1 MLDVGKLFGLPDL
14 KDILLMRIIRPVL
27 FQVTNAAILC
37 NFGPKKLVFFL
48 SYFGS

>member
-27 FQVTNAAILC
+27 FEGTNAAILC
-37 NFGPKKLVFFL
+37 NFGPRNWSFL
-48 SYFGS
+48 CYFGS